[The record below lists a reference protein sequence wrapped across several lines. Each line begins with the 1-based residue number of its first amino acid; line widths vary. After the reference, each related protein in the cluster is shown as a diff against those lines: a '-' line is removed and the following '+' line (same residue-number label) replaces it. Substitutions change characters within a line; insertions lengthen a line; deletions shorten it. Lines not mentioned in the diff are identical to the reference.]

1 MNYVFLD
8 TNFSCKLQGKFWKD
22 DVLSVT
28 DSKSERNYW
37 MVYKIQAKRSF
48 GHQLEGKSMPSKMV
62 SNTNHTTL
70 MKKSKC
76 HKISS
81 SQIWVVK

>member
-1 MNYVFLD
+1 MMCYLLLTSN
-8 TNFSCKLQGKFWKD
+8 
-22 DVLSVT
+22 LSET
-28 DSKSERNYW
+28 IEWFN
-37 MVYKIQAKRSF
+37 KIQAKSSF

-70 MKKSKC
+70 LKKSKC

-81 SQIWVVK
+81 SQIWGVK